1 MTPLSAP
8 DSRSAYDWDELV
20 REDRVHRLLY
30 TDPAIFELEM
40 IKVFGGT
47 WTFLA
52 HESEI
57 AEPNDFVMRR
67 LGLRPLIVTR
77 DRTGKINALLNRCS
91 HRAATVCR
99 LPSGSAKFFTCP
111 YHGWAYTNQGELV
124 SVPGEGA
131 YGSGYRRGDY
141 NLAHLPRVEGYRG
154 FIFGTLNPAA
164 PALVEYLAGAR
175 PLLDQWLDRYPDT
188 GIVVRSSAQRMVIRA
203 NWKMVYDNAGDGYHP
218 SYSHQSLLQVAAE
231 RYGPDYDMQYFGKSS
246 DPDDSPL
253 YVQSLGNGHTLVDQR
268 PEMHA
273 GAAAWQRQRP
283 QPGRE
288 AYESALKAHVGEEE
302 ARSLLEVAVGSGMNL
317 NIFPNL
323 LIVGNQLQVL
333 VPLAVDRSQVNWY
346 GTTLHGV
353 PDEVNVLRMRTQ
365 EDFPALGDVDDNA
378 NFEACQAGLAIP
390 ELEWLDVSRHLRTKR
405 EKADGGGIVT
415 GPITDDLHLR
425 SYYKEWK
432 RLMGSDLK
440 LTVER

>member
-1 MTPLSAP
+1 M
-8 DSRSAYDWDELV
+8 SRFHPHVNESWYDWEALV
-20 REDRVHRLLY
+20 LADRVHRSLY

-40 IKVFGGT
+40 VKVFGGT

-57 AEPNDFVMRR
+57 AEPNDFITRR
-67 LGLRPLIVTR
+67 LGLRPLIITR
-77 DRTGKINALLNRCS
+77 DRAGKLHALLNRCS

-99 LPSGSAKFFTCP
+99 LRSGSAKFFTCP
-111 YHGWAYTNQGELV
+111 YHGWAYTNEGELV

-131 YGSGYRRGDY
+131 YGSEYKRSDY
-141 NLAHLPRVEGYRG
+141 NLARLPRVESYRG
-154 FIFGTLNPAA
+154 FIFGTLNLDGP
-164 PALVEYLAGAR
+164 PLVEYLAGAR
-175 PLLDQWLDRYPDT
+175 PLLDQWLDRYPEAE
-188 GIVVRSSAQRMVIRA
+188 IIVRSSAQRMVIRA

-253 YVQSLGNGHTLVDQR
+253 YVQSLGNGHTFLDQR

-273 GAAAWQRQRP
+273 ASAWQRQRP

-288 AYESALKAHVGEEE
+288 AYELALKAHVGEEE
-302 ARSLLEVAVGSGMNL
+302 ARGLLEVAIGSGMNL

-333 VPLAVDRSQVNWY
+333 EPLAVNRSQVNWY
-346 GTTLHGV
+346 GTTLRGV
-353 PDEVNVLRMRTQ
+353 PDEINVLRMRTQ

-390 ELEWLDVSRHLRTKR
+390 ELECLDIGRHLRTRR
-405 EKADGGGIVT
+405 EKFDSHGIIT
-415 GPITDDLHLR
+415 GPVTDDLHLR
-425 SYYKEWK
+425 EYYKEWK
-432 RLMGSDLK
+432 RLMSADLK